1 MTPPLRFRL
10 ESSDTET
17 PVFLGRES
25 GLEVGRPQ
33 RLRVREDH
41 LRCVGVTRTWKGNA
55 KLYNADDAATKVLE
69 QTNSQAKLNN
79 KDSKMLE
86 LCGADHYAR
95 IGKLNNQ

>member
-1 MTPPLRFRL
+1 MTPL
-10 ESSDTET
+10 
-17 PVFLGRES
+17 
-25 GLEVGRPQ
+25 Q
-33 RLRVREDH
+33 
-41 LRCVGVTRTWKGNA
+41 
-55 KLYNADDAATKVLE
+55 KVLE